1 MAITNSNTERKSY
14 MDVLGDIK
22 EIIKTVDLRNPE
34 AFFDWTVDQFAIQ
47 EESKNELLE
56 LQGYSYGLSWSPVL
70 ERIVVDNADAK
81 PLLITAV
88 RYSSPEAKKE
98 SPYTVLMRKAIRA
111 ARNDDDATLASTKAE
126 YFKRL
131 RKTMNDSLL
140 RMIKA
145 EAARQVKE
153 ANGESNKDLFGRP
166 SDLRVDLLDVDEINA
181 FIASPESQTYGR
193 LYDSESAFQ
202 VAIDANFGHRY
213 ASTVVP
219 IIKEDYE
226 RREEILDELAKS
238 YEDDPLR
245 VSEAVLGFNNL
256 YSAAKSKYRDNLGI
270 SNGRVSG
277 TMYIGR
283 PQNFAIWSV
292 MYEDESV
299 HGYRYVCNGS
309 YYNQDE
315 IDFDPDTF
323 KRQIASLS
331 SEVDMIEAIAS
342 VVGVTTLYSLKDL
355 HASRAMARLMHL
367 A

>member
-14 MDVLGDIK
+14 MDVLGNIK

-34 AFFDWTVDQFAIQ
+34 AFFDWTVDQFALQ

-70 ERIVVDNADAK
+70 ERIVVDNTEAK

-98 SPYTVLMRKAIRA
+98 SPYTLLMRKAIRA
-111 ARNDDDATLASTKAE
+111 ARNDDEATLASTKAK

-153 ANGESNKDLFGRP
+153 ANGESNKDRFGRP
-166 SDLRVDLLDVDEINA
+166 SDLLVDLLDVDEINK
-181 FIASPESQTYGR
+181 FIASPESQAYGR
-193 LYDSESAFQ
+193 LYDTGSAFQ
-202 VAIDANFGHRY
+202 VAIDANFGTRFSS
-213 ASTVVP
+213 STVIP
-219 IIKEDYE
+219 ITKDDYE
-226 RREEILDELAKS
+226 RRETILDELSSQDGLTYS
-238 YEDDPLR
+238 YGGAIR
-245 VSEAVLGFNNL
+245 GFNNL
-256 YSAAKSKYRDNLGI
+256 YSAAKSKHRDKLGI
-270 SNGRVSG
+270 SEGRLEG
-277 TMYIGR
+277 ELYIGGV
-283 PQNFAIWSV
+283 QDFAIWSV
-292 MYEDESV
+292 MYEDENFD
-299 HGYRYVCNGS
+299 GYRGVRNGS
-309 YYNQDE
+309 YYVQDA
-315 IDFDPDTF
+315 IDFNPDAF
-323 KRQIASLS
+323 KRQITSLS

-342 VVGVTTLYSLKDL
+342 VIQVTTLYSLKDL
-355 HASRAMARLMHL
+355 HASRAMARHMRL